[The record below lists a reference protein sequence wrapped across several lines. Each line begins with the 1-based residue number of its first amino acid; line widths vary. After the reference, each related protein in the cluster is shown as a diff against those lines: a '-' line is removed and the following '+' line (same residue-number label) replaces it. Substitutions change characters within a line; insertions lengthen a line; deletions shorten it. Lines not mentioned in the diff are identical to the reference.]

1 MVSTIL
7 TSKPKYHFIGVGGIG
22 MSGLAELLVRQG
34 YRVSG
39 SDLAEG
45 AITRRLAELGVRV
58 HLGHRAENL
67 GDADVVV
74 HSTAVKE
81 DNPELAA
88 ARARGLKV
96 LRRGELL
103 AELMKNHTQVAVTGM
118 HGKTSTTAMTAAVL
132 RAGNLD
138 PTVVVGSVWDGVGS
152 NAVLGR
158 GEVFVA
164 ESDESDGSFALLS
177 PEITI
182 ITNLD
187 REHLDYYRDLA
198 HIQEMFAAYLE
209 RLPEGARVIAC
220 ADDPHL
226 APVLAG
232 CPREVVTYSLKPG
245 RADFYATD
253 LTPQGLGYRFRLW
266 RRGEALG
273 TVTLPLAGSHY
284 VLNAMAACAV
294 GSLLGLEFPAW
305 QQGLAGL
312 GQIHR
317 RCQVKGEARDILV
330 IDDYGH
336 HPAEIRATLP
346 AWPRPFPS
354 AAWWWPS
361 SPTATAAP
369 GPCCRNFS
377 PCSIRPRWSSS
388 PRSTAPASPAPM
400 VSPAGPSTT
409 ASVAPATPEFIL
421 LKKMPGRLI
430 ISLITLTPAT
440 WSSPWGPGTSG
451 RPAKTCWPVCN
462 SRRRPAKRG
471 AHEEKTRAA
480 ALPPRPPAAGA
491 QEPAYLSEAPEK
503 DPVLLPGALPEQ
515 LPPQPSQG
523 GVPKNLAPAFGL
535 RLRGLVSGRYLPGF
549 GAPLPSTLDL

>member
-7 TSKPKYHFIGVGGIG
+7 THKTTYHFIGVGGIG

-39 SDLAEG
+39 SDLAES
-45 AITRRLAELGVRV
+45 AITRRLAGLGVRV
-58 HLGHRAENL
+58 YLGHRAENL
-67 GDADVVV
+67 GDADIVV

-88 ARARGLKV
+88 ARGRGLKV
-96 LRRGELL
+96 LRRGQML
-103 AELMKNHTQVAVTGM
+103 ARLMEGHVQVAVTGM

-158 GEVFVA
+158 GDYFVA

-198 HIQEMFAAYLE
+198 HVQEMFAAYLQ
-209 RLPEGARVIAC
+209 RLPKGARVIAC
-220 ADDPHL
+220 ADDPNL
-226 APVLAG
+226 APVLRE
-232 CPREVVTYSLKPG
+232 CPHELTTYSLKPG
-245 RADFYATD
+245 TADFYATD

-305 QQGLAGL
+305 QQGLKNL

-317 RCQVKGEARDILV
+317 RCQVKGEARGILV
-330 IDDYGH
+330 MDDYGH
-336 HPAEIRATLP
+336 HPTEIRSTLTGLAQAFPDRRLVVAFQPHRYSRTRALLPEFFPVFDQAEIVFITEIYGAGESRPDGLSGRSVYDGVCRAGHPGVHFIEENAAKAEYILDHLNAGDMVLTLG
-346 AWPRPFPS
+346 AGDIWKTGEELLARLQNR
-354 AAWWWPS
+354 
-361 SPTATAAP
+361 AAP
-369 GPCCRNFS
+369 QE
-377 PCSIRPRWSSS
+377 
-388 PRSTAPASPAPM
+388 A
-400 VSPAGPSTT
+400 
-409 ASVAPATPEFIL
+409 
-421 LKKMPGRLI
+421 
-430 ISLITLTPAT
+430 
-440 WSSPWGPGTSG
+440 
-451 RPAKTCWPVCN
+451 
-462 SRRRPAKRG
+462 RRA
-471 AHEEKTRAA
+471 
-480 ALPPRPPAAGA
+480 
-491 QEPAYLSEAPEK
+491 
-503 DPVLLPGALPEQ
+503 
-515 LPPQPSQG
+515 
-523 GVPKNLAPAFGL
+523 
-535 RLRGLVSGRYLPGF
+535 
-549 GAPLPSTLDL
+549 